1 MKLKRSTLFNPFLSR
16 RNHIVTT
23 GDPHYRFTHTTVEQ
37 YNDII
42 PGLKLYWAY
51 KDGRLHFKVVVDH
64 YVDCKTFEYL
74 MWGIVALQWP
84 NGGVPNYSFSGIS
97 AADPSKCNT
106 MEVHWGEGATS
117 ATGYSYTQ
125 FYSRS
130 YSQITDIDEGYY
142 KKDLEQNF
150 PHEYSTMKGLR
161 QLVMG
166 GPVIGVYDDGYRG
179 YNKAE
184 VRFEFSERIDETS
197 LPGYESDTTEAE
209 PKVSSAFNTKTIIII
224 AAVALAAFLILKK

>member
-1 MKLKRSTLFNPFLSR
+1 MKTKRATIYSPFLSR

-23 GDPHYRFTHTTVEQ
+23 GDPHYRFNNITVEQ

-51 KDGRLHFKVVVDH
+51 KGGGLHFKVVADH
-64 YVDCKTFEYL
+64 YVDCKTFENL
-74 MWGIVALQWP
+74 MWGIVALQWTE
-84 NGGVPNYSFSGIS
+84 GGGPNYTFSGKS

-106 MEVHWGEGATS
+106 MEVHWGDGA
-117 ATGYSYTQ
+117 GYSYIL
-125 FYSRS
+125 FDSRS
-130 YSQITDIDEGYY
+130 YSQITSFDERYF
-142 KKDLEQNF
+142 KDDLEKNF
-150 PHEYSTMKGLR
+150 PHEYDTMKALR

-184 VRFEFSERIDETS
+184 VRFEFCEPIDETT
-197 LPGYESDTTEAE
+197 LPGYESDTLSDIEAE
-209 PKVSSAFNTKTIIII
+209 PKAASFFNTKTIIII